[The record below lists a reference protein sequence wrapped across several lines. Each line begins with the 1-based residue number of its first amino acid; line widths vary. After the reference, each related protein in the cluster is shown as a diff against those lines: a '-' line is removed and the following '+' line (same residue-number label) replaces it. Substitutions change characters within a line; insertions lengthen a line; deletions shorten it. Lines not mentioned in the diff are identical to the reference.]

1 MRRKFKRLT
10 AFLLSAA
17 MVFPFFGEYPSGTF
31 DFDWGFDWSVS
42 AEETTPNFSD
52 AKVLTAV
59 DGALCIDGVA
69 ITEKTIPAG
78 DYKLESDIT
87 TDIYVY
93 TEGSINID
101 LNSHTWDM
109 SGKYLSLNG
118 NVTFSLYD
126 TSVNKTGKIT
136 TSYNNTIYL
145 SGSGSTFNLYSGTV
159 ENTADDVNACGVSSD
174 WGSSNLYGGTIKSN
188 AYAIFYYLSQ
198 DITINIDNT
207 SLVCGDGYAQIYTSL
222 IQYWKP
228 CAVID
233 VSDYTG
239 ETLTVDAEI
248 YEAAVIKFFTGIKSA
263 QDAENYK
270 INVSFDDDNDFF
282 EEKQEYEEDGGN
294 KYVYVSVP
302 SFTTQ
307 PTEKNGYT
315 VAFNHPDATLQWC
328 EVTVYD
334 SATYSEEDG
343 EHDKSY
349 EVNAGDTLIVSLSE
363 CLDNFYVEFDCIYN
377 EESLYMSLDSSS
389 KTASVTFDS
398 EGTVDVHSYISPFGA
413 GVYKIEHVRY
423 TELEGEND
431 VQLSKPECETTYVCK
446 ATVGERIYY
455 SDEVTIEQE
464 HSYTC
469 TATSDNI
476 ITKKCDT
483 CGKSGTL
490 TINAEGGVYYG
501 TTAYGATVEKTGIFE
516 NEEVIVNYYQGDTSI
531 GTKAPVDAGTYT
543 AKITYEG
550 VTASVIYMIST
561 TPTAEMFNYS
571 APANLTY
578 DGTAKSADV
587 VVKDGITGVGEITVK
602 YYQNGTEVTPIN
614 AGEYTV
620 KIDVAAGDIYA
631 AAADI
636 EVGTFEITKANTV
649 ITWNDQTLASTG
661 EEAELTAPTLTFIG
675 NDNPEV
681 ELTYSYKAQGDAE
694 YTNGLPTACGIYDV
708 KVNVSATDNYN
719 AVEDTMT
726 LTITC
731 TDADNN
737 GICDHCDYLDEP
749 ELDGEYYQIANAG
762 NLMWFV
768 KQVNE
773 GQTAINAKLTADIDM
788 KDIDWTTMSS
798 FAGTFDGNGHT
809 ILYLCADE
817 SGGDDDIA
825 DGSRCGLFQTLS
837 EGGTV
842 TNLTIS
848 GAQLWSAHSAGAI
861 AAVNN
866 GTISKCIVKD
876 SSIQLGASHG
886 LAAIAGTNTGTVKDC
901 GVVNCSMTR
910 RWGATNSGDYA
921 IGAVVEDNSGTVSNC
936 FSYGCGFSQSPNI
949 YAIVESG
956 NVPVNC
962 YYYTDATVSDTV
974 ANAKTA
980 DQFASGEVAYLL
992 NGSSSENVTWYQKL
1006 LIDTYPVLDSEH
1018 GIVYS
1023 VFKCDGTTPAGYS
1036 NVNKNEPHIDEN
1048 GDEYCD
1054 DCGVIYNGIG
1064 AHLAGYS
1071 VSLNGSIGVNFH
1083 MDLTQDVLDDNEAYM
1098 LFTLPNGTTQKVM
1111 VSDAKAKE
1119 STVIEGKTY
1128 YIFTCNVAAKEMTDT
1143 IQAQLITS
1151 DGSKTQVYEYSVRE
1165 YADRILSG
1173 SYDAETKELVKAML
1187 HYGAYSQEWFD
1198 YNTTNLAN
1206 AGLDTLDL
1214 SDADDWD
1221 EFNPIISN
1229 NDKVGSFNSAYLT
1242 LESDTAI
1249 NLKFKLADGVSF
1261 EDLRFV
1267 VQDPMGNVVPATI
1280 DTTENV
1286 CLITL
1291 TGIKASDL
1299 DTTYD
1304 FSVTDKEGNESVIS
1318 YSAMSYACA
1327 VAKSE
1332 MDQKLK
1338 NVTAALRIFNL
1349 RANEK
1354 FEY

>member
-42 AEETTPNFSD
+42 AEETTPDFSG

-59 DGALCIDGVA
+59 DGALYINADSVS
-69 ITEKTIPAG
+69 TIPAG
-78 DYKLESDIT
+78 NYKLESDIT

-101 LNSHTWDM
+101 LNGYTWDM

-118 NVTFSLYD
+118 NVTLSLYD

-136 TSYNNTIYL
+136 SSFAQTIDFR
-145 SGSGSTFNLYSGTV
+145 GSGSTFNLYSGTV
-159 ENTADDVNACGVSSD
+159 ENTSDNVNAQGVSCLY
-174 WGSSNLYGGTIKSN
+174 GSSNLYGGKIKSN
-188 AYAIFYYLSQ
+188 AYAVFYYLGQ
-198 DITINIDNT
+198 NITINIDGT
-207 SLVCGDGYAQIYTSL
+207 VLECGNGHAQIKTTLTSNGE
-222 IQYWKP
+222 P

-239 ETLTVDAEI
+239 GVLTVDAKI
-248 YEAAVIKFFTGIKSA
+248 TKARKIKFFTGIQSA
-263 QDAENYK
+263 QDAEKYTV
-270 INVSFDDDNDFF
+270 NVSFNDYDDFF
-282 EEKQEYEEDGGN
+282 KEKEEYEEDGGN

-307 PTEKNGYT
+307 PAEENDYT

-334 SATYSEEDG
+334 SDTYSEAYDNLY
-343 EHDKSY
+343 K
-349 EVNAGDTLIVSLSE
+349 VNAGDTLIVSLSE
-363 CLDNFYVEFDCIYN
+363 CSDDFNVDFDCIYN
-377 EESLYMSLDSSS
+377 EEPLFMFLDSSR

-398 EGTVDVHSYISPFGA
+398 ACSVNVEFNPSSYGTGE
-413 GVYKIEHVRY
+413 YKIEHVRC
-423 TELEGEND
+423 TELEGETD
-431 VQLSKPECETTYVCK
+431 VQLSKTECETTYRCK
-446 ATVGERIYY
+446 ATVGEKVYY
-455 SDEVTIEQE
+455 SDEVTIEQK
-464 HSYTC
+464 HNCTC
-469 TATSDNI
+469 TATSDNV
-476 ITKKCDT
+476 ITKECDI

-490 TINAEGGVYYG
+490 TITAEGGVYDG
-501 TTAYGATVEKTGIFE
+501 TTAYGATVEKTGILE
-516 NEEVIVNYYQGDTSI
+516 NEDVPVNYYQGDTLI
-531 GTKAPVDAGTYT
+531 GTDAPVQAGTYT
-543 AKITYEG
+543 AKITYG
-550 VTASVIYMIST
+550 DVTASVIYMIST

-620 KIDVAAGDIYA
+620 KIDVAEGDIYA

-708 KVNVSATDNYN
+708 KVKVNVSETDNYN
-719 AVEDTMT
+719 AVEDTMV

-731 TDADNN
+731 ID
-737 GICDHCDYLDEP
+737 
-749 ELDGEYYQIANAG
+749 
-762 NLMWFV
+762 
-768 KQVNE
+768 VN
-773 GQTAINAKLTADIDM
+773 D
-788 KDIDWTTMSS
+788 
-798 FAGTFDGNGHT
+798 
-809 ILYLCADE
+809 
-817 SGGDDDIA
+817 
-825 DGSRCGLFQTLS
+825 
-837 EGGTV
+837 
-842 TNLTIS
+842 
-848 GAQLWSAHSAGAI
+848 
-861 AAVNN
+861 
-866 GTISKCIVKD
+866 
-876 SSIQLGASHG
+876 
-886 LAAIAGTNTGTVKDC
+886 
-901 GVVNCSMTR
+901 
-910 RWGATNSGDYA
+910 
-921 IGAVVEDNSGTVSNC
+921 
-936 FSYGCGFSQSPNI
+936 
-949 YAIVESG
+949 
-956 NVPVNC
+956 
-962 YYYTDATVSDTV
+962 
-974 ANAKTA
+974 
-980 DQFASGEVAYLL
+980 
-992 NGSSSENVTWYQKL
+992 
-1006 LIDTYPVLDSEH
+1006 
-1018 GIVYS
+1018 
-1023 VFKCDGTTPAGYS
+1023 
-1036 NVNKNEPHIDEN
+1036 
-1048 GDEYCD
+1048 DEYCD
-1054 DCGVIYNGIG
+1054 NCGVIYNGIG
-1064 AHLAGYS
+1064 AHLAGYT

-1111 VSDAKAKE
+1111 VSDAKE
-1119 STVIEGKTY
+1119 SAVIEGNTY

-1165 YADRILSG
+1165 YAETILSG
-1173 SYDAETKELVKAML
+1173 IYDDETKELVKAML

-1206 AGLDTLDL
+1206 EGLDPLDL
-1214 SDADDWD
+1214 SGANDWD
-1221 EFNPIISN
+1221 LFDPIITN
-1229 NDKVGSFNSAYLT
+1229 NDKVGSFTSAYLT

-1261 EDLRFV
+1261 EDLTFV
-1267 VQDPMGNVVPATI
+1267 VEDTIGNVVPV
-1280 DTTENV
+1280 TTVTTGNV

-1299 DTTYD
+1299 DTMYD
-1304 FSVTDKEGNESVIS
+1304 FSVTDKEGKESTIS
-1318 YSAMSYACA
+1318 YSAMSYARA
-1327 VAKSE
+1327 VANSD

-1349 RANEK
+1349 RADDK
-1354 FEY
+1354 FEC